1 MLGSLFVGRRF
12 DWCYVIKSVVVQG
25 IGIQVVV
32 ILKTLLAISSQAI
45 GTRKAKSV
53 FVVLMEKNDN
63 DYLIQMFAVVME
75 DTYFIM
81 R

>member
-1 MLGSLFVGRRF
+1 MVSIVLGSLFVGRRF

-32 ILKTLLAISSQAI
+32 KLKTLLAISSQAI

-53 FVVLMEKNDN
+53 FVVLMERK
-63 DYLIQMFAVVME
+63 
-75 DTYFIM
+75 
-81 R
+81 